1 MELVASFQGAA
12 GLRVTET
19 CLTFADKHPEV
30 SLVGRVHLYAP
41 PQICA
46 ETLSVQFS
54 LGGKQYSQLDP
65 TRIQQNNTELCYDSQ
80 SSSTPEGS
88 LWLFISII
96 MIVGGAS
103 DIPEAGCKSATLHP
117 LDMECVQA
125 KLRPRLAERGQTCG
139 RRNPD

>member
-1 MELVASFQGAA
+1 MELESIFQGAA
-12 GLRVTET
+12 GLTATEP

-30 SLVGRVHLYAP
+30 GLVGRVRLHAP

-54 LGGKQYSQLDP
+54 LRGKEHGQY
-65 TRIQQNNTELCYDSQ
+65 YDSQ

-88 LWLFISII
+88 LWLLILI

-103 DIPEAGCKSATLHP
+103 DRPEAGCKSATLRP